1 MARFWLYQLFGKKCS
16 VMRNNDWF
24 ADEIDSTNV
33 RKAKHL
39 TFEVSMVTK
48 RHVKIIQDIAKF

>member
-1 MARFWLYQLFGKKCS
+1 MARFWLYLLFGKKCS
-16 VMRNNDWF
+16 VMRNNDWV

-33 RKAKHL
+33 RKAKNL

>member
-1 MARFWLYQLFGKKCS
+1 MFGDD
-16 VMRNNDWF
+16 NDWF

-33 RKAKHL
+33 RKAKNL